1 MEGTCSSLY
10 TPRDARNLRVFNFW
24 LLAGMLCFAA
34 ATILLGRKILT
45 PGPLAWA
52 LTILTI
58 GLITIALRSYIVFLR
73 GADELLRKIQLEAL
87 SLSFGAVAIFMLGW
101 RLFERLGAPKLDVD
115 DPFLVMTI
123 VWALGQWYGFRRYRG
138 TTTEER

>member
-1 MEGTCSSLY
+1 MEASCSSLY
-10 TPRDARNLRVFNFW
+10 TARDARNLRVFNFW

-34 ATILLGRKILT
+34 ATILLARKILT

-58 GLITIALRSYIVFLR
+58 VLITVALRAYIVFLR

-115 DPFLVMTI
+115 DPFLVMTL

-138 TTTEER
+138 TSPEER